1 MQTINRLVLTF
12 VGNALWQIA
21 LVASVAAVCDRLM
34 RNASARYHHVLWAIT
49 LVLGF
54 ALPGLSLIS
63 LHGQASP
70 SSGPSIPPVE
80 AQADLVNSASHP
92 AGNSAMTQKGGAS
105 QLPRNATAKSDKQDC
120 DVVHRARKVTM
131 AAGSEPPLSHA
142 TRVLRQF
149 RLRPISFPPP
159 AAYAVLVCYL
169 LWVLAEC
176 VRLWKAWRATGEVR
190 CQACSQQPPD
200 WMSPILDRCRAEFR
214 LRRVSILYAPRA
226 PGPLTLGVRHP
237 TIIIPDGLF
246 QPAAADDL
254 TAAVCHE
261 MAHIRRHDFLLNLI
275 YQLFSLPISF
285 HPVTRLL
292 KRRIDETRELAC
304 DEMAA
309 GRLLDAPMY
318 ADSLVRIAR
327 NMTRLALAPPLTNL
341 GYTLSVFDANILEE
355 RIMRILDQTPRP
367 GARLGRALL
376 VSACGLLAVA
386 CLTAASFSLSIT
398 PENKAL
404 SQTLEQFSGVWQAA
418 FKDRPV
424 FTLKLK
430 RSGDSLEG
438 TLSVPD
444 SLSTDDKGKLTEVKG
459 EPHGDEP
466 IVESNVNGKVL
477 SFKVRDTDGDIDA
490 FELRLTGQQ
499 VAEFTAVPPPEATGQ
514 LALRLKMAKHS
525 DRPEGKPA
533 PESSVTSNK
542 PALAQGTIE
551 GTVTGRSENAL
562 SAGGPVNGV
571 VGGVIGG
578 VLTGVVGG
586 VSGQIRNGVSRG
598 IPGGVGGAVQ
608 VSSGQ
613 EQAGSISG
621 TVFDPS
627 GARVPGA
634 IVSLRNEGLAE
645 HDSAPGARTD
655 WGAATDD
662 TGDFSFTGLLPGR
675 YKLEVAKA
683 GFALYQQIL
692 PWSMLSSNPRLQ
704 VVLEP
709 GRVMETVDV
718 TARVPKALRPG
729 VKKSGPQR
737 IRVGGLVQATKLI
750 EQTKPEYPE
759 SARQKGTE
767 GTVLLRAVISQE
779 GKPIGL
785 KVLSSPDPELSKAA
799 TDAVT
804 QWRYEPTL
812 LNGQPIE
819 VLTTVAVR
827 FHLEN

>member
-1 MQTINRLVLTF
+1 
-12 VGNALWQIA
+12 
-21 LVASVAAVCDRLM
+21 
-34 RNASARYHHVLWAIT
+34 
-49 LVLGF
+49 
-54 ALPGLSLIS
+54 
-63 LHGQASP
+63 
-70 SSGPSIPPVE
+70 
-80 AQADLVNSASHP
+80 
-92 AGNSAMTQKGGAS
+92 
-105 QLPRNATAKSDKQDC
+105 
-120 DVVHRARKVTM
+120 M
-131 AAGSEPPLSHA
+131 AAGSEPPLSRA

-169 LWVLAEC
+169 LWVLAQC
-176 VRLWKAWRATGEVR
+176 VRLWKAWCGTREVR

-237 TIIIPDGLF
+237 TIILPDGLF
-246 QPAAADDL
+246 EPAAADDL

-309 GRLLDAPMY
+309 GRLLDAPAY
-318 ADSLVRIAR
+318 ADSLVSIAR
-327 NMTRLALAPPLTNL
+327 NMTRLAPAPPLTNL

-398 PENKAL
+398 PENKAP
-404 SQTLEQFSGVWQAA
+404 SQTLDQFSGIWQAA
-418 FKDRPV
+418 FKNRPA
-424 FTLKLK
+424 FILKLK

-444 SLSTDDKGKLTEVKG
+444 SLSADDKGNLTEVKG
-459 EPHGDEP
+459 EPHRDEP
-466 IVESNVNGKVL
+466 IVESNVDGEVF

-490 FELRLTGQQ
+490 FELKLVGQG
-499 VAEFTAVPPPEATGQ
+499 VAEFTVLPPPEATGQ
-514 LALRLKMAKHS
+514 VALHLSVTRQLDKPRGELA
-525 DRPEGKPA
+525 PKPS
-533 PESSVTSNK
+533 PTSNK
-542 PALAQGTIE
+542 PALAQETIE
-551 GTVTGRSENAL
+551 GTVTGRGENAL
-562 SAGGPVNGV
+562 SAGGPVRGV
-571 VGGVIGG
+571 AGGVIGG
-578 VLTGVVGG
+578 VPAGVPGGVTGPIQSVVGG
-586 VSGQIRNGVSRG
+586 GVSSRIAG
-598 IPGGVGGAVQ
+598 AVGGPLPA
-608 VSSGQ
+608 SAGQ
-613 EQAGSISG
+613 EESASISG

-627 GARVPGA
+627 GARVPSA
-634 IVSLRNEGLAE
+634 IVSLHNEDLAKL
-645 HDSAPGARTD
+645 SNASGARTD

-662 TGDFSFTGLLPGR
+662 TGDFSFTGLLPGG

-718 TARVPKALRPG
+718 TARVPAALRPG

-767 GTVLLRAVISQE
+767 GIVLLRAVISQE

-812 LNGQPIE
+812 LNGEPIE